1 MERLLLGILVLSD
14 GVIFFTCLRLQP
26 VYHFVNQSLS
36 WTEAQTYCRQTH
48 TDLATFLSS
57 DEQNLFINT
66 LSSAG
71 HTSDVWIGLF
81 SEIDWRWSD
90 GLTGSG
96 ADYRH
101 WKTSSSEPSFDQ
113 PDELC
118 VSFHYDGGWITE
130 RCPYGRYFLCYKGSH
145 ANPEF
150 VFGKEPLS
158 WSDAQTYC
166 RKNFIDL
173 AIFKNDTDYQKIQVS
188 TLGGYRHWI
197 GLFRDPNL
205 HWSDGSGVNF
215 TSWDSA
221 PTMIGSMPV
230 ICGVTSSGKSGR
242 WKFLPCETRLPFV
255 CFDRP
260 GKKQVVKMRLH
271 TDNSVD
277 LNDPVLR
284 GIILTKLQNRLQETG
299 VSVVTLSWRNQPD
312 GNVFKKEKKT

>member
-1 MERLLLGILVLSD
+1 MLCVCIWKCLGAKTKKLKCAK
-14 GVIFFTCLRLQP
+14 GGELRP
-26 VYHFVNQSLS
+26 
-36 WTEAQTYCRQTH
+36 
-48 TDLATFLSS
+48 D
-57 DEQNLFINT
+57 
-66 LSSAG
+66 SSAPQ
-71 HTSDVWIGLF
+71 
-81 SEIDWRWSD
+81 
-90 GLTGSG
+90 GSG
-96 ADYRH
+96 GQMDAEGESRSETPVKGGSKRQST
-101 WKTSSSEPSFDQ
+101 KTPQPS
-113 PDELC
+113 
-118 VSFHYDGGWITE
+118 
-130 RCPYGRYFLCYKGSH
+130 YKAQGSH

-255 CFDRP
+255 C
-260 GKKQVVKMRLH
+260 
-271 TDNSVD
+271 
-277 LNDPVLR
+277 
-284 GIILTKLQNRLQETG
+284 
-299 VSVVTLSWRNQPD
+299 VSFLFNIF
-312 GNVFKKEKKT
+312 N